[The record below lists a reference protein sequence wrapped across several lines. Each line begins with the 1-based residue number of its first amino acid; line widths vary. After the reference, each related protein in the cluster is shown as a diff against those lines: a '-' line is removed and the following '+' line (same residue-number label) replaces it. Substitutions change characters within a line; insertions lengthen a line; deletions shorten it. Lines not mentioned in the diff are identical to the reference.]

1 LIGNQAAVRPAAK
14 FLNPRASYS
23 LFDLGGGEAFSLT
36 LMLASF
42 NLRFGFAV

>member
-23 LFDLGGGEAFSLT
+23 LFDLGGEAFSLP

-42 NLRFGFAV
+42 NLRLGFAA